1 MRGSSTQMATI
12 LIADADQMRR
22 EGLATIL
29 GQQADF
35 QIVGTAVDGETALAD
50 VRRLRPEVVVL
61 DLNLPKLYG
70 TELVRRIRTEAARTK
85 IVVMAGSKDDAVIND
100 TVRAGGNGYVLRS
113 GPAKHLIAAIHHVR
127 EGGHYFSPQLT
138 GRPDEVTP
146 TTAPRT
152 SQPVREKA
160 PPQDDELP
168 PDLADRISDIFRP
181 LQDRLDDTAVRVED
195 LNSAFQPPPPRRK
208 TWFRKHPKT
217 STVVDGEF
225 ETKKAPSPDRKTSL
239 QDRLN
244 ALSAMISSEP
254 VTSRG
259 RKAEPAPPPAGTRFE
274 DILDGDAELS
284 RNPGASLFGSE
295 DGDYVKPPKRAK
307 HRLFGS
313 GKGKV
318 AKAVWA
324 LGMGVVI
331 SSIVGFI
338 LYQIIVSGFLEKFN
352 QG

>member
-1 MRGSSTQMATI
+1 MATI
-12 LIADADQMRR
+12 IIADADQMRR

-29 GQQADF
+29 SQQTEF
-35 QIVGTAVDGETALAD
+35 QIVGTASDGDKALAD

-70 TELVRRIRTEAARTK
+70 TELVRRIRAEVSSTK
-85 IVVMAGSKDDAVIND
+85 IIVMAGSKDDAVIND

-138 GRPDEVTP
+138 GSRDEAPPTP
-146 TTAPRT
+146 TRRT
-152 SQPVREKA
+152 PPPVPENDLA
-160 PPQDDELP
+160 EDTGLS
-168 PDLADRISDIFRP
+168 PDLAARISDIFRP
-181 LQDRLDDTAVRVED
+181 LQDRLDDTAGRVD
-195 LNSAFQPPPPRRK
+195 NLNTAFQPPPPRRD
-208 TWFRKHPKT
+208 TWFRKHAKT
-217 STVVDGEF
+217 RTVVDAEF
-225 ETKKAPSPDRKTSL
+225 ETKNAPSPDRKPSL

-244 ALSAMISSEP
+244 ALGAMISSEP
-254 VTSRG
+254 VTNRG
-259 RKAEPAPPPAGTRFE
+259 RKAAPAPPPGGTRFE

-295 DGDYVKPPKRAK
+295 DGDYVKPPRRAK

-318 AKAVWA
+318 AKAVWS
-324 LGMGVVI
+324 LVMGVVI
-331 SSIVGFI
+331 SSIVGFL
-338 LYQIIVSGFLEKFN
+338 LYQIILSGILEKLN